1 MAFETKK
8 TEHNGAK
15 NSGHDKWKY
24 REDLKKESRSVRRK
38 DDRARSRDGLAE
50 YKAEREMI

>member
-15 NSGHDKWKY
+15 NSGHDKWEY
-24 REDLKKESRSVRRK
+24 RDVLKKESKSVRRK
-38 DDRARSRDGLAE
+38 DDKARSRNGLAE
-50 YKAEREMI
+50 YKAEREII